1 MSTPELTRLSRD
13 YPPALRPAFTL
24 FDRVSRW
31 LSIGGMAF
39 FLVMVFLTFADVF
52 LRYVFN
58 VPLRGTVE
66 VTEFMMV
73 FGVFAGMAYCQVNRN
88 MVGMDI
94 ITGRLS
100 EQNFYLLE
108 TVTGIMSAAIM
119 VMCTYATYRYSLSCK
134 IVTGIFGMP
143 HRWYILWAAFGM
155 ALLTLALFK
164 QVIVNIYQ
172 ASRWSH
178 WVTVLLAVLVGLA
191 IVALGAH
198 IVTHRLIGWSPESI
212 GGIALL
218 VLLFMF
224 FMGVP
229 VPYALLIS
237 GYVFACAI
245 RGPVAGL
252 SMFGKAWVTTVASY
266 NYSPLVF
273 FMLLGY
279 FCFYGG
285 FGQDI
290 YQCARER
297 IGHLRGG
304 LAMGTVIACAMF
316 GAVVGDVLPG
326 SIAMAAIALPEMRK
340 HHYDDGL
347 AVGTLACS
355 GTLGCL
361 IPPSGSFIIYGIL
374 AEQSIG
380 ELFIAGIV
388 PGIVCMLCFMTAIWL
403 VVWRRPE
410 LAPRLPKPDKSQR
423 SSALKSVLPV
433 GLIFIVVIGGIYGGF
448 FTPTEGGAVGSTCMF
463 ILALALRRLSWQRL
477 FNSLSDTAKYTAMT
491 FAVLGAASALGT
503 LMTLSRIPL
512 FVGDFV
518 AGLQVA
524 PMVIMLVIILVLCFL
539 GCFIPATPLMLI
551 CIPLFVPI
559 AHMFNWDL
567 VWFGVIITI
576 VFNLAAIT
584 PPFGISLFVMKAIAD
599 VPLTLMFRAALPFV
613 IATFLCLGLI
623 VAFPA
628 LSLTL
633 PHLMR

>member
-13 YPPALRPAFTL
+13 YPGSLRPAFMM
-24 FDRVSRW
+24 FDSVTRW
-31 LSIGGMAF
+31 MSIGGMAF
-39 FLVMVFLTFADVF
+39 FLIMVFLTFMDVF
-52 LRYVFN
+52 LRYVFRQ
-58 VPLRGTVE
+58 PLRGTVE
-66 VTEFMMV
+66 ITQFMMV
-73 FGVFAGMAYCQVNRN
+73 FGVFAGMAYCQVNKN
-88 MVGMDI
+88 MVGMDV
-94 ITGRLS
+94 ITARLS
-100 EQNFYLLE
+100 EKNFWLLE
-108 TVTGIMSAAIM
+108 SLTSIMSTAILI
-119 VMCTYATYRYSLSCK
+119 MCTYATWRYGMTCR
-134 IVTGIFGMP
+134 IVSGIFGMP
-143 HRWYILWAAFGM
+143 FRWYILWGAFGM
-155 ALLTLALFK
+155 GVLTLALFK

-172 ASRWSH
+172 AGRYAGKGGAIMA
-178 WVTVLLAVLVGLA
+178 LFIGLAVVG
-191 IVALGAH
+191 IGAYL
-198 IVTHRLIGWSPESI
+198 VTHRLTDWSPEAL
-212 GGIALL
+212 GGISLL

-224 FMGVP
+224 FIGVP

-237 GYVFACAI
+237 GFVFICAI
-245 RGPVAGL
+245 RGPIAGL
-252 SMFGKAWVTTVASY
+252 SVFGKAWINTVASY

-279 FCFYGG
+279 FCFYGR

-304 LAMGTVIACAMF
+304 LAMGTVVACALF

-340 HHYDDGL
+340 HNYDDGL

-388 PGIVCMLCFMTAIWL
+388 PGIICMICFMIAIW
-403 VVWRRPE
+403 VVVKRRPE
-410 LAPRLPKPDKSQR
+410 LAPQLPKIEKKDR
-423 SSALKSVLPV
+423 SSATKSVLPV
-433 GLIFIVVIGGIYGGF
+433 GLLFVVVVGGIYGGF
-448 FTPTEGGAVGSTCMF
+448 FTPTEGGAVGASVMLL
-463 ILALALRRLSWQRL
+463 LALVMRRLTWKAMFSA
-477 FNSLSDTAKYTAMT
+477 LSDTAKYTAMT

-518 AGLQVA
+518 AGLNVA
-524 PMVIMLVIILVLCFL
+524 PMIILLVIILVLCFL

-559 AHMFNWDL
+559 AHMFQWNL

-584 PPFGISLFVMKAIAD
+584 PPFGISLFVMKAIAG
-599 VPLTLMFRAALPFV
+599 VPLTLMFRSALPFV
-613 IATFLCLGLI
+613 IATFICLGLI
-623 VAFPA
+623 VVFPS
-628 LSLTL
+628 LSLML